1 MAKNQEAATHCHSM
15 YMRFQYRGLML
26 VFADL
31 VKGCAVT
38 MHLNIQGHTFPARV
52 HVAV

>member
-15 YMRFQYRGLML
+15 SMRFQYRGLML